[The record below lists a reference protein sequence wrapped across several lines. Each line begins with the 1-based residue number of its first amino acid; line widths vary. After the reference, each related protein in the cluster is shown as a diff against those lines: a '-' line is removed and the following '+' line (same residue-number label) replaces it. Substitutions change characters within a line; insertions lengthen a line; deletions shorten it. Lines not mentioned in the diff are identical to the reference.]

1 MKPNIGDG
9 ERLIRVIL
17 GIYVMLL
24 GFLFIQG
31 VVGIILGILGLIAF
45 ATGASGWCGIYTLMG
60 KSTLKTSPDEP
71 EEMATE
77 DEAAAPEQPATE
89 GEKAED
95 SQPDEVV
102 DSAEDER
109 LSD

>member
-17 GIYVMLL
+17 GIYAMLV

-45 ATGASGWCGIYTLMG
+45 ATGATGWCGIYALMG
-60 KSTLKTSPDEP
+60 KSTLKVAPAEP
-71 EEMATE
+71 ESASPE
-77 DEAAAPEQPATE
+77 PEQPASE
-89 GEKAED
+89 NAALPD
-95 SQPDEVV
+95 QPTQ
-102 DSAEDER
+102 
-109 LSD
+109 

>member
-17 GIYVMLL
+17 GIYGMLL

-45 ATGASGWCGIYTLMG
+45 ATGAVGWCGIYTLLG
-60 KSTLKTSPDEP
+60 KSTLKATPAESEQP
-71 EEMATE
+71 ATE
-77 DEAAAPEQPATE
+77 DEASTGSQSDEVANPTE
-89 GEKAED
+89 G
-95 SQPDEVV
+95 
-102 DSAEDER
+102 
-109 LSD
+109 

>member
-1 MKPNIGDG
+1 MKLNIGDG

-31 VVGIILGILGLIAF
+31 VLGIILGILGLIAF

-60 KSTLKTSPDEP
+60 KSTLKATPTEP
-71 EEMATE
+71 E
-77 DEAAAPEQPATE
+77 QLATE
-89 GEKAED
+89 GEEPTD
-95 SQPDEVV
+95 SQPDEVAGPTA
-102 DSAEDER
+102 D
-109 LSD
+109 

>member
-31 VVGIILGILGLIAF
+31 IVGSILGILGLIAF
-45 ATGASGWCGIYTLMG
+45 ATGAAGWCGIYTLLG
-60 KSTLKTSPDEP
+60 KSTLKT
-71 EEMATE
+71 TE
-77 DEAAAPEQPATE
+77 AEQPAVENVAPT
-89 GEKAED
+89 D
-95 SQPDEVV
+95 
-102 DSAEDER
+102 
-109 LSD
+109 

>member
-45 ATGASGWCGIYTLMG
+45 ATGALGWCGIYALMG
-60 KSTLKTSPDEP
+60 KSTLKPAPDEP
-71 EEMATE
+71 EQPVTE
-77 DEAAAPEQPATE
+77 DEEPT
-89 GEKAED
+89 D
-95 SQPDEVV
+95 SQPNEVAGPPA
-102 DSAEDER
+102 D
-109 LSD
+109 